1 MTSILETE
9 ITSRERLLK
18 QTERSEPIEIT
29 LPETSIFRKLIE
41 KPIDDNVKEV
51 DSTITDEEYNQMMK
65 EFLERIRKQN
75 VFNKPENKI
84 KRILKAK
91 EEERKRK
98 F

>member
-1 MTSILETE
+1 MS
-9 ITSRERLLK
+9 
-18 QTERSEPIEIT
+18 QEPIEIT

-75 VFNKPENKI
+75 EFNKPENKI

-91 EEERKRK
+91 EDERKRK